1 MAATS
6 PASTRRSRKS
16 WRAAT
21 RAWRRRRCRNA
32 RRRREAPSSA
42 AGASGCSCNRG
53 SPHRSELTPFSR
65 LRQRLHSNRESG
77 TLQNLTLFCSVRAF
91 AIAAQS
97 LAPATDER
105 AKRVRLGLSR
115 LQEQPLAPARDD
127 ALRASRARQRLV
139 FDTMRLI
146 RLGAKAAMAV
156 GFVIGVVA
164 LEPHDLAVALE
175 GDHMR
180 GDAVEEPAVM
190 GDDDGASG
198 KLEERLF
205 ERAQRIDIEIVGR
218 LVQQDDIGGA
228 LQHLRQMHAVA
239 LATR

>member
-42 AGASGCSCNRG
+42 AGASGCSCNRE
-53 SPHRSELTPFSR
+53 SPHRAELTPFSR

-97 LAPATDER
+97 
-105 AKRVRLGLSR
+105 
-115 LQEQPLAPARDD
+115 LAPARDD